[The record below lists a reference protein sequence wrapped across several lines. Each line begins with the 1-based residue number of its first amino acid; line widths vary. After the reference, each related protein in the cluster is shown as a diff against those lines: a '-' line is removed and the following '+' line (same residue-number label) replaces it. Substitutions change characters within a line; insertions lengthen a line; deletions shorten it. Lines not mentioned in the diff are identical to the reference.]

1 MINII
6 IDLKLSHSKFI
17 RSYDKVKFGVFRYVY
32 YYKDVACISIF
43 GLVIILLFCNI
54 FIIKNLLQ
62 YIFKKMGIKVL
73 EIFT

>member
-43 GLVIILLFCNI
+43 GLVIILLFYNNLLRI
-54 FIIKNLLQ
+54 NLLQ
-62 YIFKKMGIKVL
+62 YI
-73 EIFT
+73 